1 MMRQPVILWLCVL
14 LACCVRG
21 QEHAPAGSKEAAA
34 PALISPTNSSVRP
47 SELPRP
53 ATVSPPAEA
62 PRGTNA
68 VAPLVQGLGPD
79 AQALFDLGKELYQ
92 FTCAS
97 CHQLHGNGQ
106 EGLAPPLRGS
116 TWVTG
121 SEGRLVRIV
130 LNGLRGPL
138 RVQDKV
144 YAQDMPALGVL
155 EDEQIAALL
164 TYVRREWGH
173 SAAPVAPSTVRQIR
187 ADTRERLEAW
197 TAEELLKVP

>member
-1 MMRQPVILWLCVL
+1 MKREPVILWLCAAMTCC
-14 LACCVRG
+14 ACG
-21 QEHAPAGSKEAAA
+21 QDNAPAEPKEVAA
-34 PALISPTNSSVRP
+34 PTTISPTNP
-47 SELPRP
+47 SLPP
-53 ATVSPPAEA
+53 SAPSPKPMA
-62 PRGTNA
+62 PPGETARSTNA
-68 VAPLVQGLGPD
+68 PAPAVQPPGSD
-79 AQALFDLGKELYQ
+79 AQALFELGKELYQ

-116 TWVTG
+116 AWVNG
-121 SEGRLVRIV
+121 SEDRLVRIV
-130 LNGLRGPL
+130 LNGVRGPL

-144 YAQDMPALGVL
+144 FAQDMPALGVL

-173 SAAPVAPSTVRQIR
+173 AAAPVTPSTVKRIR